1 MNQKLN
7 KSKPGMSF
15 CSVCCYMSYTKR
27 VFSLIYLPFIKPVW
41 SLEIILSST
50 NFILLAIFPE
60 AILYTLFK
68 RVRGLQFLKIFF
80 LVYILSEFALFL
92 SC

>member
-7 KSKPGMSF
+7 KSKLGMSF

-27 VFSLIYLPFIKPVW
+27 VFSLTYLPFIKPVW

-50 NFILLAIFPE
+50 NFILFAIFPE
-60 AILYTLFK
+60 AFLYTEPKL
-68 RVRGLQFLKIFF
+68 
-80 LVYILSEFALFL
+80 
-92 SC
+92 